1 MLVIDKHHLDT
12 ALMVQADVL
21 ERIGREVAGITR
33 DLDGKQMQLKR
44 LHATLE
50 GKFRNAAEKM
60 TVGEVNGAVIRD
72 PLHIKDLAHIHDLEF
87 ELAEWKALL
96 EGWKARGFALKEL
109 VALYSVQYYA
119 LTPEGSSRPA
129 MRPAYEPYRRT
140 PHQPDPDREVKE
152 QPRKR
157 TRV

>member
-1 MLVIDKHHLDT
+1 MLVIDKHDLDS

-21 ERIGREVAGITR
+21 ERIGREIAGITR

-50 GKFRNAAEKM
+50 GKLRNAVEKM
-60 TVGEVNGAVIRD
+60 TVSEVNGAVIRD
-72 PLHIKDLAHIHDLEF
+72 KLHIDDLAHIHDLEF

-96 EGWKARGFALKEL
+96 EGWKSRGFALKEL
-109 VALYSVQYYA
+109 VALYSVQYFA
-119 LTPEGSSRPA
+119 LTPAGTIR
-129 MRPAYEPYRRT
+129 RPAYEPYQDRGRASREAAV
-140 PHQPDPDREVKE
+140 QDREGYVT
-152 QPRKR
+152 RKR